1 MYNVLEVTGL
11 VKNYNNFR
19 LEGITFNIQRGYIMG
34 YIGPNGAG
42 KTTTINLILGIL
54 NPDGGQ
60 IRLFGEDVETSP
72 ASLKERVGFVIGET
86 AFYEFLSA
94 KEMAGIIARFYKRW
108 DWKAF
113 DRYMKIFELDKNQ
126 KIESYSKGMKIKYML
141 ACALSHNA
149 ELLLLDEPTSGL
161 DPVFRSELMD
171 IFQEIISDGEKSI
184 LFSTH
189 ITSDLDNI
197 ADYVTFINNGSIV
210 FSDDKDSVLSRF
222 SIVKGGRDQRENVMR
237 TDKIV
242 GILNSEVGFSALT
255 NDREWFLRNPEKGV
269 VLEKAS
275 LEDIMVHYVR
285 GNKNAGLAV

>member
-1 MYNVLEVTGL
+1 MNNALEVAGL
-11 VKNYNNFR
+11 VKNYKNFK
-19 LEGITFNIQRGYIMG
+19 LDGVTFNIERGYIMG

-42 KTTTINLILGIL
+42 KTTTINMILGIL
-54 NPDGGQ
+54 KPDGGQ
-60 IRLFGEDVETSP
+60 IRLFGKELNDSS
-72 ASLKERVGFVIGET
+72 ASLKERIGFVIGET
-86 AFYEFLSA
+86 AFYEFMSA
-94 KEMAGIIARFYKRW
+94 RDMANIIARFYRNW

-113 DRYMKIFELDKNQ
+113 DRYMHMFGLDKKQ
-126 KIESYSKGMKIKYML
+126 KIESYSKGMKVKYML

-171 IFQEIISDGEKSI
+171 IFQQIISDGEKTI

-197 ADYVTFINNGSIV
+197 ADYVTFINNGSII
-210 FSDDKDSVLSRF
+210 FSEDKDSVLSRF
-222 SIVKGGRDQRENVMR
+222 AILKGGRDQRENVAR
-237 TDKIV
+237 SEKV
-242 GILNSEVGFSALT
+242 RGIMNSEVGFSALV
-255 NDREWFLRNPEKGV
+255 DGREWFLRNPIKGT

-285 GNKNAGLAV
+285 GNKHASLAV

>member
-1 MYNVLEVTGL
+1 MDNALEVTGL
-11 VKNYNNFR
+11 VKSYDNFK
-19 LEGITFNIQRGYIMG
+19 LDGVTFNIERGYIMG

-42 KTTTINLILGIL
+42 KTTTINMILGIL
-54 NPDGGQ
+54 KPDAGQ
-60 IRLFGEDVETSP
+60 IKLFGRELDEGSTP
-72 ASLKERVGFVIGET
+72 LKERIGFVIGET
-86 AFYEFLSA
+86 AFYEFLGA
-94 KEMAGIIARFYKRW
+94 QDMAGIVARFYKNW

-113 DRYMKIFELDKNQ
+113 DRYMNLFGLDKKQ
-126 KIESYSKGMKIKYML
+126 KIESYSKGMKVKYML

-171 IFQEIISDGEKSI
+171 IFQEIISDGEKTI

-197 ADYVTFINNGSIV
+197 ADYVTFINDGSII
-210 FSDDKDSVLSRF
+210 FSEDKDSVMSRF
-222 SIVKGGRDQRENVMR
+222 AIVKGGRDQRENVLHTGKVMGLL
-237 TDKIV
+237 K
-242 GILNSEVGFSALT
+242 SEVGFTALV
-255 NDREWFLRNPEKGV
+255 DSREWFLRNPIKGT

-285 GNKNAGLAV
+285 GNKHASLAV

>member
-1 MYNVLEVTGL
+1 MNNALEVTGL
-11 VKNYNNFR
+11 TKSYKNFKLDR
-19 LEGITFNIQRGYIMG
+19 VTFNIQRGYIMG

-42 KTTTINLILGIL
+42 KTTTINLILGVL
-54 NPDGGQ
+54 KPDGGQ
-60 IRLFGEDVETSP
+60 IRLFGEEMDDRST
-72 ASLKERVGFVIGET
+72 SLKERVGFVIGET

-94 KEMAGIIARFYKRW
+94 QEMAGIISRFYKRW
-108 DWKAF
+108 DWKTF
-113 DRYMKIFELDKNQ
+113 DRYMKIFELDKKQ

-171 IFQEIISDGEKSI
+171 IFQQIISDGEKTI

-189 ITSDLDNI
+189 ITSDLDKI
-197 ADYVTFINNGSIV
+197 ADYVTFVNNGSIV
-210 FSDDKDSVLSRF
+210 FSEDKDSVLSRF
-222 SIVKGGRDQRENVMR
+222 AILKGGGNQRENVLHTEKVM
-237 TDKIV
+237 
-242 GILNSEVGFSALT
+242 GILSSEVGFSALVS
-255 NDREWFLRNPEKGV
+255 DRDWFLRNPVKGT

-285 GNKNAGLAV
+285 GNKHAGLAV